1 MITNKAN
8 WSFALCILGTRFLSS
23 TAFTLLSFSV
33 PCCVCVYGWLVGQ
46 LFFVVEYLA
55 TQTGGAT
62 VWSHFSLI
70 FGYHIGGGSTVNRV
84 VKSVIRKFL
93 KLATPLVPSSGEI
106 INGGVGGSE
115 DRLEPNLIAWKQT
128 VTPCHLGGWGSLDSI
143 SGKDA
148 EIRLY
153 FSPLTEWLSGLQF
166 ITGISLSQAGR
177 ALGRSTPQL
186 ILTLAKAVWA
196 LVGSGW
202 NDTRWQL

>member
-1 MITNKAN
+1 MYDIFKLTSVYAGK
-8 WSFALCILGTRFLSS
+8 LQSS
-23 TAFTLLSFSV
+23 TL
-33 PCCVCVYGWLVGQ
+33 CVYGWLVGQ

-62 VWSHFSLI
+62 VWSNFSLI

-143 SGKDA
+143 SGKEA
-148 EIRLY
+148 EIRLC
-153 FSPLTEWLSGLQF
+153 FSPLTDWLSGLQF
-166 ITGISLSQAGR
+166 MTDMSLSQAGF

-186 ILTLAKAVWA
+186 ILMLAKA
-196 LVGSGW
+196 SS
-202 NDTRWQL
+202 

>member
-1 MITNKAN
+1 MSSLFTSCFLRNF
-8 WSFALCILGTRFLSS
+8 SVSDRALFTCLLLILFLSS

-33 PCCVCVYGWLVGQ
+33 PRCVCMVVCLFGQ

-62 VWSHFSLI
+62 VWSNFSLI

-143 SGKDA
+143 SGKEA

-153 FSPLTEWLSGLQF
+153 FSPLTDWLSGLQF
-166 ITGISLSQAGR
+166 MTDISLSQIGLT
-177 ALGRSTPQL
+177 LGKSMLHL
-186 ILTLAKAVWA
+186 ILMLAKA
-196 LVGSGW
+196 SS
-202 NDTRWQL
+202 